1 VYPHAVR
8 RLLNED
14 RLAATHRLVRFVGI
28 ETYEAAGGVVTP
40 DLFADDEASGLWL
53 EDGGLVHRLAT
64 RKLDD
69 AADGLRQEWRWAEA
83 HLELPWRLHTDYDR
97 LAPEPGTP
105 TPAEAAEAA
114 RLESRLEELYEIDP
128 DDGSPEHL
136 DELVALERQLDD
148 LAETVE
154 ARALWPEELR
164 ARAGCLVTI
173 SDDGEFEF
181 IPGLIRP
188 EDAPRPGTESGE
200 ATPRAVSPAAA
211 ARARAG
217 VGIGLEDDLRS
228 IRATLVKAHLAHD
241 FEAAFDLLLFQLAR
255 ALFSRRPMGE
265 QALDI
270 AITES
275 PDRPGKRLHDD
286 DFAAW
291 SPGERLLDE
300 DRDAL
305 ALDWLRS
312 EDDGAAFAALRALPR
327 TDKQALFAAALART
341 LSGQLAFEPA
351 ARPELE
357 ATVARLDIDF
367 AAHIRP
373 TAALFWSRLR
383 KDRILEIARDVL
395 GPTWAAAR
403 AKDRKADLAAAMEA
417 AFAAGD
423 RPANLDAATHAAA
436 LAWLPPGFRAF
447 DAGGTEDPEDA
458 PTAIGGASD
467 DTAPG
472 LATTDTPVAASEIED
487 IGGSADDD
495 GEDPIGDAGDRVIPH
510 AVGSDDVADDVA
522 AAGEDPFALPA
533 FLRRVP

>member
-1 VYPHAVR
+1 MYPHAVR

-53 EDGGLVHRLAT
+53 EDGGLVH
-64 RKLDD
+64 
-69 AADGLRQEWRWAEA
+69 
-83 HLELPWRLHTDYDR
+83 R

-188 EDAPRPGTESGE
+188 EDAPAPRPGTESGE

-300 DRDAL
+300 DRDVL

-312 EDDGAAFAALRALPR
+312 EDDGAAFAALRVLPR

-351 ARPELE
+351 ARLE
-357 ATVARLDIDF
+357 ATVGRHRGPRPPDGGPLLVASAQGPHPGDRPRGAGADLGGGARQGQEGRAGGGDGD
-367 AAHIRP
+367 
-373 TAALFWSRLR
+373 RLR
-383 KDRILEIARDVL
+383 RRRPSGQPGRRDAR
-395 GPTWAAAR
+395 GHAG
-403 AKDRKADLAAAMEA
+403 LAAAGLPGLRDGRHGRPGGCA
-417 AFAAGD
+417 RGD
-423 RPANLDAATHAAA
+423 RL
-436 LAWLPPGFRAF
+436 RQRRYR
-447 DAGGTEDPEDA
+447 GG
-458 PTAIGGASD
+458 
-467 DTAPG
+467 
-472 LATTDTPVAASEIED
+472 
-487 IGGSADDD
+487 
-495 GEDPIGDAGDRVIPH
+495 IGDQGRRRI
-510 AVGSDDVADDVA
+510 GSSSH
-522 AAGEDPFALPA
+522 FRQQ
-533 FLRRVP
+533 F